1 MFNTNN
7 ECCFLTHVLTEAY
20 NVKQKK
26 CCKLFNS
33 VTFRE
38 LQEKSALLKIEV
50 Q

>member
-7 ECCFLTHVLTEAY
+7 ECYFLTHVLTEAY

-26 CCKLFNS
+26 CYKLFNS

-38 LQEKSALLKIEV
+38 LQGKSALLKTET